1 LKPWTFE
8 AMGLEHHRRETIEA
22 VGASFMRSEHGQFMH
37 VQKAVLRRD
46 CNGSVA
52 GGEFSRP
59 RPASST
65 MFWREKPR
73 I

>member
-1 LKPWTFE
+1 ME
-8 AMGLEHHRRETIEA
+8 AMDLERQKPETIEF
-22 VGASFMRSEHGQFMH
+22 VDVSFMRSEHGQFMH
-37 VQKAVLRRD
+37 TQRADLRRD

-52 GGEFSRP
+52 GSEFSRP

-65 MFWREKPR
+65 MFGREKWR